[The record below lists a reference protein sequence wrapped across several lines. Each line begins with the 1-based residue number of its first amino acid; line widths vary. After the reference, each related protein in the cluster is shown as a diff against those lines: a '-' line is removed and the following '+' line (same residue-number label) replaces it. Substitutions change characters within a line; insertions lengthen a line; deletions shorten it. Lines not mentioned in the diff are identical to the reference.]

1 MCGITGFIEP
11 GPRANQ
17 REILHRMT
25 HALRRRGPDDEGF
38 YHDAHVALGI
48 RRLSVID
55 LRTGQQPISNEDG
68 TVLAALN
75 GEIYNFR
82 ALRLELQGL
91 GHRFQ
96 TASDAEVLVHAY
108 ETYGPECVA
117 RLDGMFAFAI
127 WDAVRRTLVLARD
140 RMGEKPLYYS
150 AGADA
155 FVFGSELRAV
165 LEHPAVPREL
175 SLESLVR
182 YLAFEYV
189 PAPHSI
195 LAGIAKLPPGHMLTI
210 SPGSK
215 PDIIQYWDLPF
226 NPDYSVSEHE
236 WVERLRAQ
244 LEASVRQRIEADV
257 PLGFFLS
264 GGVDSSAIVAVA
276 ARLSG
281 TQPLKT
287 FSLGFAESSYDERPF
302 ARAMARH
309 CGTEHSEMVFSSA
322 DAAALIEN
330 VGDLLDEP
338 LVDSSFLPFY
348 ALARFA
354 RKEVTVALSGDG
366 GDELFC
372 GYPTFLADSGSRWV
386 QRLPQALVSWGRRA
400 VDSLPPSSKY
410 GSIESLLKQFV
421 RGLGYAPEVRTQLL
435 LGGLTGLERSALLS
449 AAVREA
455 SAGFDP
461 YEDLTR
467 VVAELPELN
476 SVDRLIYQ
484 HCKFYL
490 ADQNLATVDR
500 ASMASGLEVRAPFLD
515 HALVELA
522 GRIPAHLKLS
532 GWKTKHILKRAL
544 QGALPARIIHRRKQ
558 GFGVPIAAWLRGPLR
573 HALEERLAPERVA
586 HRGLF
591 EPATTRRLVEE
602 HVAGHRDHR
611 KILWGLLM
619 FDAWCD
625 RYLPDARWA

>member
-400 VDSLPPSSKY
+400 VDSLPPSSQY

>member
-38 YHDAHVALGI
+38 YHDAHLALGI

-400 VDSLPPSSKY
+400 VDSLPPSSQY

>member
-91 GHRFQ
+91 GHRFR
-96 TASDAEVLVHAY
+96 TASDAE
-108 ETYGPECVA
+108 
-117 RLDGMFAFAI
+117 
-127 WDAVRRTLVLARD
+127 
-140 RMGEKPLYYS
+140 
-150 AGADA
+150 
-155 FVFGSELRAV
+155 V

-400 VDSLPPSSKY
+400 VDSLPPSSQY